1 MQRKSWS
8 PEAAPT
14 FWINHASRLLIRE
27 FEKVLRP
34 LDFGFAYM
42 PVLGALLRSDEP
54 MQQKHLAEIA
64 NVEQPTMAALL
75 TRMERDGLIERTPHP
90 EDKRAS
96 HIEVTRKA
104 KARVEKG
111 RDALRSVAGRA
122 LEGFSE
128 SERATLRSMLERV
141 VKNLS

>member
-1 MQRKSWS
+1 MYRKPWI

-14 FWINHASRLLIRE
+14 FWINHASRLLMRE
-27 FEKVLRP
+27 FERVLRP

-42 PVLGALLRSDEP
+42 RVLGALLRSDEP
-54 MQQKHLAEIA
+54 MQQKHLAESA
-64 NVEQPTMAALL
+64 QVEQPTMAALL

-104 KARVEKG
+104 RARVEKG
-111 RDALRSVAGRA
+111 RDALRTVAERA

-128 SERATLRSMLERV
+128 AERETLRSLLARV